1 MLCDRLV
8 VGINDSALQKRLLA
22 EPRLSLKKATE
33 IVLAHETTAKDSKA
47 IQGTSGALQTVNQW

>member
-22 EPRLSLKKATE
+22 ELRLSLKKATE
-33 IVLAHETTAKDSKA
+33 IVLAHETAAKDSKA
-47 IQGTSGALQTVNQW
+47 IQGTSGA